1 MNPKALKSLEY
12 YKIIDQLTE
21 KASSQMGKDLCRHLL
36 PSEDVYEIRHM
47 QTQTRDALTRLFQ
60 KGNISFGSVKD
71 VRGSLKRLE
80 IGSSLGI
87 SELLAIAGLLENTVS
102 KPTPE
107 MSAEMQEKTLW
118 TACLRVWSH

>member
-47 QTQTRDALTRLFQ
+47 QTQTRDASHAFSRKET
-60 KGNISFGSVKD
+60 SP
-71 VRGSLKRLE
+71 LE
-80 IGSSLGI
+80 
-87 SELLAIAGLLENTVS
+87 A
-102 KPTPE
+102 
-107 MSAEMQEKTLW
+107 
-118 TACLRVWSH
+118 

>member
-1 MNPKALKSLEY
+1 MNQKALKSLEY
-12 YKIIDQLTE
+12 YKIIDQLAE
-21 KASSQMGKDLCRHLL
+21 KASSPMGKDLCKHLL

-80 IGSSLGI
+80 IVSSL
-87 SELLAIAGLLENTVS
+87 
-102 KPTPE
+102 
-107 MSAEMQEKTLW
+107 
-118 TACLRVWSH
+118 